1 MLENRET
8 AQGSVRGD
16 GDSDSLTERAHRAVR
31 LVAERTATTDQVA
44 ELALTAAE
52 QAVHPVGWYPPSLSH
67 GQAGTALLHLYA
79 ARAGLGDRETAFTH
93 IREAVLSTR
102 VVPLENPGIFGG
114 TSGLALALADCA
126 ADEPRFL
133 PSLHR
138 VHEQLAAQVLDTD
151 YRAVE
156 RVLSDADYD
165 WIGGAAG
172 VLAYLA
178 TVEDPSPAVRE
189 AVRRLL
195 DYLVWLS
202 EPAQAERTPRRW
214 LLVPDAYPPVGDYHA
229 RYPHGYLNL
238 GYSHG
243 VPGVAAA
250 LAAAV
255 AAGHRHPGLESA
267 VATLTSWILG
277 HRTADEFG
285 PLWHDGVPVDE
296 HGEERPRT
304 HGHDRIAWC
313 YGTAGVA
320 SALLDVARATGDS
333 DLLTTAVTAFEAVLR
348 RAEQAGPL
356 SPTLCHGQAGLL
368 MMCRAFAP
376 WSRLARER
384 TPVLL
389 DRLLDHSDEARPAV
403 FADHE
408 VPGNLVDDPGLLT
421 GAAGVALAIL
431 AALNDDRPAWFRAF
445 FAR

>member
-1 MLENRET
+1 ML
-8 AQGSVRGD
+8 D
-16 GDSDSLTERAHRAVR
+16 DSLTERAHRAVR
-31 LVAERTATTDQVA
+31 LVAERTTTTDQVA

-79 ARAGLGDRETAFTH
+79 ARAGLGDRETAFGH
-93 IREAVLSTR
+93 IREAVAGTR
-102 VVPLENPGIFGG
+102 TVPLENPGVFGG

-133 PSLHR
+133 PSLRR

-151 YRAVE
+151 YPAVE
-156 RVLSDADYD
+156 RAVSDADYD

-178 TVEDPSPAVRE
+178 TVDDPGPAVRE
-189 AVRRLL
+189 AVHRLI
-195 DYLVWLS
+195 DHLVWLS
-202 EPAQAERTPRRW
+202 EPARSAGTPRRW
-214 LLVPDAYPPVGDYHA
+214 LLVPDVYPPVGDHHA

-238 GYSHG
+238 GFSHG

-250 LAAAV
+250 LASAA
-255 AAGHRHPGLESA
+255 AAGHRHPGLEPA
-267 VATLTSWILG
+267 VSTFTAWILG
-277 HRTADEFG
+277 HRAADESG

-296 HGEERPRT
+296 HGEERPHT

-320 SALLDVARATGDS
+320 SALLGVARATGDS
-333 DLLTTAVTAFEAVLR
+333 GLLATAVTAFEAVLR
-348 RAEQAGPL
+348 RAERAGPP

-368 MMCRAFAP
+368 MMCLAFAP
-376 WSRLARER
+376 FSRLARDR

-389 DRLLDHSDEARPAV
+389 DRLLGHADEKRPAV

-408 VPGNLVDDPGLLT
+408 LPGHLVDDPGLLT
-421 GAAGVALAIL
+421 GAAGVALTIL

-445 FAR
+445 LVR